1 MGLTI
6 AGVLALD
13 HRSVGLSTSSC
24 IAFCMVFTTEVA
36 TNKWLRAR
44 NRTDESIAPPLRA
57 ETTNLSGAITFDFW
71 RSISLAQCD
80 STSSWITMAILAEYS
95 TNRDTQLTL
104 SIGEFYLANKT
115 SQNVNTK

>member
-36 TNKWLRAR
+36 TSKWLRAR
-44 NRTDESIAPPLRA
+44 NRADESIPPSLPG
-57 ETTNLSGAITFDFW
+57 ETTNLSGAITFDLGEASV
-71 RSISLAQCD
+71 R
-80 STSSWITMAILAEYS
+80 
-95 TNRDTQLTL
+95 LT
-104 SIGEFYLANKT
+104 AT
-115 SQNVNTK
+115 RPHP